1 MSVVFPNEI
10 DEVLPGFEVIQSGAL
25 VLCVLCK
32 HGRSRLNVLCGN
44 IATVNVTFHDPSVYR
59 KNRGPR

>member
-25 VLCVLCK
+25 VLCVCY
-32 HGRSRLNVLCGN
+32 
-44 IATVNVTFHDPSVYR
+44 VNMAD
-59 KNRGPR
+59 RG